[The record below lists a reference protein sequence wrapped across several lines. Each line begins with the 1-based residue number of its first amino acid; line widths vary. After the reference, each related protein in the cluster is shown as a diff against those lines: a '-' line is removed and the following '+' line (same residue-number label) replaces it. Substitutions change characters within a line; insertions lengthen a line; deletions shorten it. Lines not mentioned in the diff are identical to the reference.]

1 MEKGNQLK
9 RTLTKG
15 KTVVSSI
22 QAMTPDDTS
31 MINIFSHSESTVGK
45 AAENVNSKVEAI
57 SVKGAPAFK
66 EMTNDSLIAFT
77 K

>member
-31 MINIFSHSESTVGK
+31 MISIFSHSESTVAK
-45 AAENVNSKVEAI
+45 AVENVNIKLEAI
-57 SVKGAPAFK
+57 SVKGAAAFK
-66 EMTNDSLIAFT
+66 EMTTDILTDFA